1 MNLLAD
7 SIGDFFALWQLIP
20 LVGMVGLI
28 VFWVW
33 YRKRQM

>member
-1 MNLLAD
+1 MNLLAALSD
-7 SIGDFFALWQLIP
+7 YFALWQLIP
-20 LVGMVGLI
+20 LVGVIGLI